1 MTSGNLD
8 KLVQHLHKFTSH
20 HFMKTGQKLIF
31 LYKNLLELLQ
41 FFPLIYHKFYCS
53 LPHELCSGK
62 RMCKQKIITGAA
74 DKGENA
80 EETKVT
86 SGHKFR
92 LYLLNYYALLTKLF
106 DRTLLYRNIYLF

>member
-1 MTSGNLD
+1 
-8 KLVQHLHKFTSH
+8 
-20 HFMKTGQKLIF
+20 
-31 LYKNLLELLQ
+31 
-41 FFPLIYHKFYCS
+41 
-53 LPHELCSGK
+53 
-62 RMCKQKIITGAA
+62 MCKQKIITGAA